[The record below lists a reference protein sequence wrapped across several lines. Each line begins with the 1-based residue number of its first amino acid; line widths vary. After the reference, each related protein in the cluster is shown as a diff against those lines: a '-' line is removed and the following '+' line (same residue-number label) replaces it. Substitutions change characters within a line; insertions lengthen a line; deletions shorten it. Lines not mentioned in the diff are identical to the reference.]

1 MTGLNAILVSVDYH
15 GELSLTLPY
24 NRHHF
29 DRVMIVT
36 SPADIKTQ
44 LICQAHSAE
53 MYITDAFYRNGAMFN
68 KWLALEEGLD
78 VFGRD
83 GFLCIMDAD
92 ILWPKKVELELKE
105 GYLQTP
111 CRRMWEDWPSKKRHI
126 ATTMYASDIPPEHL
140 WHIFHLHPQQHE
152 WAGYS
157 QIFHASD
164 PVLTCSNCG
173 CKIDQHKHIRT
184 DQGIQFPN
192 LYTECTKPV
201 WHLTNYISAGTADSF
216 FQAKWTPD
224 KKIRPNFDVLHLGR
238 AGENWMGRVSNYIDG
253 TAPPEAEKRRSR
265 LNEMFANRRGK
276 SGMDR
281 FKHEIINPPNH
292 KD

>member
-1 MTGLNAILVSVDYH
+1 MTGLNAILISVDYH

-29 DRVMIVT
+29 DRIMVVT

-44 LICQAHSAE
+44 LICQAHNTE

-83 GFLCIMDAD
+83 GFICIMDAD
-92 ILWPKKVELELKE
+92 ILWPKKIDLELKK

-111 CRRMWEDWPSKKRHI
+111 RRRMWEDWPC
-126 ATTMYASDIPPEHL
+126 IPYYKNDQPLPLHRPIGPIRNVPEIM
-140 WHIFHLHPQQHE
+140 WSIFPLHPQQHE

-164 PVLTCSNCG
+164 PVLDS
-173 CKIDQHKHIRT
+173 I
-184 DQGIQFPN
+184 P
-192 LYTECTKPV
+192 
-201 WHLTNYISAGTADSF
+201 WHLINYTSAGTADSF
-216 FQAKWTPD
+216 FQAKWSPD
-224 KKIRPNFDVLHLGR
+224 KKIRPNFDVLHLGP
-238 AGENWMGRVSNYIDG
+238 AGTNWAGRVTNYIDG
-253 TAPPEAEKRRSR
+253 TTPPEAEKRRSS
-265 LNEMFANRRGK
+265 LNEMFAKRRGK
-276 SGMDR
+276 LGMDR